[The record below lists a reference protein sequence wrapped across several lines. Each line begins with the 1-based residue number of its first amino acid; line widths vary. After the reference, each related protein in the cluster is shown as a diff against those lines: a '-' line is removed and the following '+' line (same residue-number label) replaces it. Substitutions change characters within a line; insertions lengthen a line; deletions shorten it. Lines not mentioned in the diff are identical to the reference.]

1 MGLRELREAGVA
13 DLLKEASVLM
23 GERGLSKGLRVDLRD
38 GSVDPVA
45 ALALAAGAP
54 IKTIHNSSSAFD
66 LGVPAVREAS
76 LILAVEALEAIL
88 NQDLEEWSDSDQ
100 VGTEDVQSLFWR
112 TSVMIRIA
120 IT

>member
-1 MGLRELREAGVA
+1 MGFRELEEAGVA
-13 DLLKEASVLM
+13 DLLKNAAVLIS
-23 GERGLSKGLRVDLRD
+23 ERGLSKGLRVDLRD

-45 ALALAAGAP
+45 ALALASGAS
-54 IKTIHNSSSAFD
+54 IKTVHNSCSTFD
-66 LGVPAVREAS
+66 LGVPAVREAA

-100 VGTEDVQSLFWR
+100 ITADDVQGLFER
-112 TSVMIRIA
+112 TSVLLQIA